1 MHYSLSDYLADI
13 AHNSI
18 EAKAKHVVVTFREFD
33 KIIEIVVSDNGCG
46 MDEETLRKAQ
56 DPFYTDPKKHAARKA
71 GFGLPFLIQ
80 AAETCEGTFS
90 ISSEMGVGT
99 KVQCTFGRTCID
111 TPPLGEITSTVTA
124 LMAMDG
130 SYELEFIRSLDGE
143 EYSVMRSELLEALG
157 ELETAGS
164 INMARIYVNSLEENI
179 QHNKTGEA

>member
-1 MHYSLSDYLADI
+1 MHYSLSDYIADI

-18 EAKAKHVVVTFREFD
+18 EAKAKNVVITFREFD
-33 KIIEIVVSDNGCG
+33 EIIEIVVSDNGYG

-56 DPFYTDPKKHAARKA
+56 DPFYTDPKKHAARKT

-80 AAETCEGTFS
+80 AAETCEGAFS
-90 ISSEMGVGT
+90 INSEMGIGT
-99 KVQCTFGRTCID
+99 EVRCTFGRLCID
-111 TPPLGEITSTVTA
+111 TPPLGEIVSTVTA

-130 SYELEFIRSLDGE
+130 CYELEFIRTYDSE
-143 EYSVMRSELLEALG
+143 EYSVKRSELLEALG